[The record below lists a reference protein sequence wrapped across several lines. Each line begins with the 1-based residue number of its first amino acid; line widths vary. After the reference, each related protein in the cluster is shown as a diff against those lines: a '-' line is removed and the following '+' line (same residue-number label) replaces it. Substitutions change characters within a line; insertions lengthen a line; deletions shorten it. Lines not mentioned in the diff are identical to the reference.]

1 MGVKGLKEYLMYHIE
16 ENVQWNVY
24 CIFPSFDIFISVH
37 TNSVEAKN
45 I

>member
-1 MGVKGLKEYLMYHIE
+1 MRVKGVKEYLMYHIE
-16 ENVQWNVY
+16 ENVLWSIY
-24 CIFPSFDIFISVH
+24 CIFPSFDIFISVL